1 MLDISLVL
9 IAFAKPNMIKK
20 YIIFLGVSWAVA
32 GRNESKLLQV
42 LENASETVGTNL
54 KETPKISK
62 YFSLSKST

>member
-1 MLDISLVL
+1 
-9 IAFAKPNMIKK
+9 MIKK
-20 YIIFLGVSWAVA
+20 YLLFLGVSWAVA

-62 YFSLSKST
+62 